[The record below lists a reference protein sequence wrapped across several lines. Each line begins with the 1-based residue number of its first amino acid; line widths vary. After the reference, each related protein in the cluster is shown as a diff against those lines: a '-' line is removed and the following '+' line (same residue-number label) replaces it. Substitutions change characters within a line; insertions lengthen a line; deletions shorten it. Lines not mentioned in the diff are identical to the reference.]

1 MSEIPESQLPP
12 RPTVLAQRLVA
23 EVLEEGD
30 LAIDATA
37 GNGHDTVFLA
47 GRVGSGGRVLSFDVQ
62 AAAVA
67 AARARVVAAGLDQR
81 VRFHQQSHALLAEH
95 AAPGS
100 VAAVMFNLGYL
111 PGRDHAV
118 TTTTAVTLVGL
129 AGAVAVLKPGGVLAV
144 VCYPGHDE
152 GAREAAAVEDWFADL
167 TNAGWRVVRYGA
179 IGTRRPAPVLL
190 FGIAPGGVARQTH

>member
-1 MSEIPESQLPP
+1 MESLSPP
-12 RPTVLAQRLVA
+12 RPTVLAQQLVA

-47 GRVGSGGRVLSFDVQ
+47 GRVGAGGRVLSFDVQ
-62 AAAVA
+62 AAAIAAAQARVA
-67 AARARVVAAGLDQR
+67 AAGFGQR
-81 VRFHQQSHALLAEH
+81 VRFLQQSHARLADH

-118 TTTTAVTLVGL
+118 TTTTDVTLAGL
-129 AGAVAVLKPGGVLAV
+129 AGAVAVLKPGGALAV
-144 VCYPGHDE
+144 VCYPGHEE
-152 GAREAAAVEDWFADL
+152 GAREAAAVEDWFAGR
-167 TNAGWRVVRYGA
+167 TESGWRVVRYGA
-179 IGTRRPAPVLL
+179 IGTRRPAPFLL
-190 FGIAPGGVARQTH
+190 FGIAPAGTARQTH